1 MESNQKTILNIWQLV
16 TLLNEMH
23 GIYAQEA
30 KTQVYT
36 QWLQGNLSL
45 FKLNWQTREEVYTSR
60 YVVTTGKLM

>member
-16 TLLNEMH
+16 TLLDEMH
-23 GIYAQEA
+23 GIYAAEA

-45 FKLNWQTREEVYTSR
+45 FTLNWQTREEVCKSR
-60 YVVTTGKLM
+60 